1 MKLIYSSFLKFTTTY
16 VNSSIIIYSPITQ
29 SERLVYYRSKDDIYS
44 SQMLSTAQHL
54 V

>member
-16 VNSSIIIYSPITQ
+16 VNSSIIIYYHITQ
-29 SERLVYYRSKDDIYS
+29 SERLVYYMSKDDIYS
-44 SQMLSTAQHL
+44 SQLLSTAQHL